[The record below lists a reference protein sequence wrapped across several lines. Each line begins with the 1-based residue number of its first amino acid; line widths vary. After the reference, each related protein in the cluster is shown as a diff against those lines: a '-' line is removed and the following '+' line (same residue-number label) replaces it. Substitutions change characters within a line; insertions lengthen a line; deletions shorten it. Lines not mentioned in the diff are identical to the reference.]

1 MRNRGFT
8 CGTGG
13 PRGELSSAHGWPRQ
27 SAEGDQLPIGSYRVR
42 MGATRS
48 RRVQPTTGARSHTTP
63 LTMRLNPL

>member
-1 MRNRGFT
+1 MRNRGSRA
-8 CGTGG
+8 GQAA
-13 PRGELSSAHGWPRQ
+13 RV
-27 SAEGDQLPIGSYRVR
+27 GSYRVR